1 MSPARARPESPVA
14 VDPAAVDAAA
24 VDAAAVDAAAVDA
37 AVADAAVIDAAVAD
51 PAAGRRLVTANR
63 WFTWG
68 FVVWSVLAVLVRPL
82 RVPLAALDL
91 VAFGAGCVA
100 YLLAYATAVA
110 RSRTDAI
117 GLGALFFLAEGAA
130 PPAVRRSFWL
140 WTSVQVVVGVA
151 AAAVRPFTAVA
162 FGVLV
167 PIVGLSLM
175 GLWSARHG
183 RFPGR
188 STAAARRV
196 GARAA
201 STDQQSSTHEGAAI
215 EQNGAHG

>member
-1 MSPARARPESPVA
+1 MTAARARPESPVPA
-14 VDPAAVDAAA
+14 DPALADPTAVDADPADSAIAA
-24 VDAAAVDAAAVDA
+24 P
-37 AVADAAVIDAAVAD
+37 AVAD
-51 PAAGRRLVTANR
+51 PAAADAGAADPAVGTRLVAANR
-63 WFTWG
+63 WFTVG

-91 VAFGAGCVA
+91 VAFGAGCIV

-130 PPAVRRSFWL
+130 PLAVRRSFWL
-140 WTSVQVVVGVA
+140 WTPVQVVVGVG

-175 GLWSARHG
+175 GLWGARHG
-183 RFPGR
+183 RFPAR
-188 STAAARRV
+188 STIVRKPAARTER
-196 GARAA
+196 RL
-201 STDQQSSTHEGAAI
+201 STHDGGAM
-215 EQNGAHG
+215 EQNDGHG

>member
-1 MSPARARPESPVA
+1 MTAARARPESPVVA
-14 VDPAAVDAAA
+14 DPDAAA
-24 VDAAAVDAAAVDA
+24 PAPF
-37 AVADAAVIDAAVAD
+37 D
-51 PAAGRRLVTANR
+51 PAVGGRLVTANR
-63 WFTWG
+63 WFT
-68 FVVWSVLAVLVRPL
+68 FSFAVWSVLAVVVHAL

-91 VAFGAGCVA
+91 AAFGAGCVV

-140 WTSVQVVVGVA
+140 WTSVQVVTGVV

-167 PIVGLSLM
+167 PIGGLSLM
-175 GLWSARHG
+175 GLWGARHG
-183 RFPGR
+183 RFPAR
-188 STAAARRV
+188 SSARATSARTAATSAE
-196 GARAA
+196 
-201 STDQQSSTHEGAAI
+201 QQSSTHEGAAM
-215 EQNGAHG
+215 EQNDGHG